1 MQRARYVPFSHG
13 KYEVAAGLKPLET
26 DFGNGERD
34 RRLFQIDDDYDRH
47 LAGKAA
53 ARREALAKYY
63 PPVLA
68 EDQAVVDQIARWAAE
83 RLAREYPGRAWPAPP
98 TGADSARDALD
109 ALALRVP
116 EDLAVLRRE
125 GAREWMAAIHLCF
138 PNHWAAEDKVG
149 RDFNAV
155 HAPVAGFGKL
165 ARGKDGIVEMMV
177 TKGPFVRFAWG
188 VATDR
193 ELNHHPRNAFQ
204 GRAFDPARPE
214 LHVRVE
220 RQTLTPFPELDASLF
235 TIRTYFL
242 DVASELSVGE
252 RAQLAAAIGSMTD
265 EQLRYKGLSASRDPI
280 LTWID
285 SL

>member
-13 KYEVAAGLKPLET
+13 KYEVAAGLKPLV
-26 DFGNGERD
+26 G
-34 RRLFQIDDDYDRH
+34 RLFEIDEDYDRY

-53 ARREALAKYY
+53 ARREELTKYY
-63 PPVLA
+63 PPVRP
-68 EDQAVVDQIARWAAE
+68 EDQPVVDQVAQWAAD
-83 RLAREYPGRAWPAPP
+83 RLAQEYPGRAWPAPP
-98 TGADSARDALD
+98 TGNDAARDALD
-109 ALALRVP
+109 AIATRVQ

-214 LHVRVE
+214 LQVRVE
-220 RQTLTPFPELDASLF
+220 RQTLTPFPDLDASLF

-242 DVASELSVGE
+242 DVASELSQDE
-252 RAQLAAAIGSMTD
+252 RTQLAAAIRSMSP

-280 LTWID
+280 LTWIER
-285 SL
+285 L